1 VTARTNGPMLR
12 RRALRVTQT
21 TDAPLYL
28 MSLTARELGQIAD
41 ISRISRDDAGDLIGY
56 QRPEVRK
63 HVQEITEYLDGDRV
77 LFPNPSSSRCLPPS
91 VSPAAADQVTMT
103 SARWPGP

>member
-1 VTARTNGPMLR
+1 MTARTNSPMLR

-77 LFPNPSSSRCLPPS
+77 L
-91 VSPAAADQVTMT
+91 VSQPDHHRAAFHRQFLLQPRT
-103 SARWPGP
+103 R